1 VKRRGQREAGRAN
14 QPVRDPHGH
23 FDRVWLRSVGFT
35 LGLVAL
41 VALALGESRSFI
53 VAAMLSA
60 GVGFGFFYLMFA
72 AGLHFGLTM
81 ANGLAIYFCLFA
93 LFRESNFP
101 DAGEWPVLVGLVL
114 PVVAF
119 LSGCVVNRG
128 AIAHALGRRPGEVTR
143 LPPVVRWV
151 PGLVVVGIIA
161 FALPA
166 LALDADAQGQALLA
180 SMAVIGLLVGTAA
193 RDVVLLMIDVASLF
207 QSVAGR
213 ARQLV
218 MPVVAFMTYYLLLI
232 VVFACLYRI
241 VEMVLPDEQFRIH
254 GELRGLSVAE
264 ALYFSVITLA
274 TVGYGD
280 IVPVG
285 SMVRAL
291 AAAEVVCGVLLL
303 LFGFAEI
310 MRARDTVRQRAERR
324 HHAGGA
330 DGEET
335 D

>member
-1 VKRRGQREAGRAN
+1 VPLPAGRA
-14 QPVRDPHGH
+14 QHDPAHHDPAHHDPRGH
-23 FDRVWLRSVGFT
+23 FDRNWLRSVGFT

-41 VALALGESRSFI
+41 VALALGETRTFI
-53 VAAMLSA
+53 AAAMLSA
-60 GVGFGFFYLMFA
+60 GLGFGFFYLLFP

-128 AIAHALGRRPGEVTR
+128 AIGHALARRPGEVTR

-161 FALPA
+161 FSLPA
-166 LALDADAQGQALLA
+166 LDLDADAQGQALLA
-180 SMAVIGLLVGTAA
+180 SMAVIGVLVGTAA
-193 RDVVLLMIDVASLF
+193 RDVVLLLIDVAALF

-213 ARQLV
+213 VRQLV

-241 VEMVLPDEQFRIH
+241 VEMVMPDAQFRIH

-285 SMVRAL
+285 AMVRAL

-310 MRARDTVRQRAERR
+310 TRAREAMRAREERQRR
-324 HHAGGA
+324 
-330 DGEET
+330 DGET